1 MTSEASLSL
10 SSERLRH
17 ISDPLLLA
25 KLGPEGPV
33 RSLLEDV
40 VRSRLD
46 ADCEKALYLCNAAVK
61 CARKRGDQ
69 AKLALAYL
77 YKADLQARSGQLEP
91 AINLASRARQILAMC
106 GERYWRDC
114 HNVMVAQLQ
123 LARLQAAQDPE
134 SAQLCYQEAGHICQ
148 KLEAENKE
156 TGRSK
161 AAHLYEQILAEIQLA
176 LKDVSSVTKGQYAQ
190 QCFLNW
196 IPILQSP
203 NVPEV
208 VIGASQVIDYVTTG
222 EFKIEGRSYFL
233 YPVDETIQHSL
244 ELEPGIVHFALPVP
258 RDGWLVQTCKVQD
271 YALVRYEKQITHE
284 GLAVSWT
291 KDEWIGGWFD
301 RDVNTGRIRF
311 VPSKDSVKII
321 GKKRLIGQG
330 YVIGLLKPIV

>member
-17 ISDPLLLA
+17 IGDPLLLA

-40 VRSRLD
+40 VRARLD
-46 ADCEKALYLCNAAVK
+46 ADCEKALYLCNAAVE

-69 AKLALAYL
+69 AELALTYL

-91 AINLASRARQILAMC
+91 AIALVNRAQRILDMC
-106 GERYWRDC
+106 GERYWEDC

-123 LARLQAAQDPE
+123 LAHLQATKDPW

-148 KLEAENKE
+148 KLKAEKKE
-156 TGRSK
+156 TARSK
-161 AAHLYEQILAEIQLA
+161 AAQLYEQILTEIQLA
-176 LKDVSSVTKGQYAQ
+176 LQDVSSVARGQYTQ
-190 QCFLNW
+190 KCFLNW

-203 NVPEV
+203 NVPDV
-208 VIGASQVIDYVTTG
+208 VVGASQVIDYVTTG
-222 EFKIEGRSYFL
+222 EFRIEGRSYFL
-233 YPVDETIQHSL
+233 YPVDEAIQHSL
-244 ELEPGIVHFALPVP
+244 ELEPGVVHFALPVP
-258 RDGWLVQTCKVQD
+258 RDGWLVQTSKAQD
-271 YALVRYEKQITHE
+271 YALVRHERQVTRE

-291 KDEWIGGWFD
+291 KDEWIGGRFD
-301 RDVNTGRIRF
+301 RDVTTGRIRF

-321 GKKRLIGQG
+321 GKKRLVGQG
-330 YVIGLLKPIV
+330 YIIGLLKPIV